1 MEQAQT
7 ENSAAGGLSAGDRC
21 VSRLAEVEE
30 YLRDEADFNRS
41 WTDGRRGADMNP
53 TEQYTARRLEVA
65 RQRDEWADA
74 IALAI
79 KKMAANAELCGGPSG
94 PSERAPG

>member
-1 MEQAQT
+1 MNT
-7 ENSAAGGLSAGDRC
+7 ETVERSCVSGPSGVERC
-21 VSRLAEVEE
+21 VSSLAEVEK

-53 TEQYTARRLEVA
+53 TGQYTARRLEVA

-79 KKMAANAELCGGPSG
+79 TNMAANAL
-94 PSERAPG
+94 